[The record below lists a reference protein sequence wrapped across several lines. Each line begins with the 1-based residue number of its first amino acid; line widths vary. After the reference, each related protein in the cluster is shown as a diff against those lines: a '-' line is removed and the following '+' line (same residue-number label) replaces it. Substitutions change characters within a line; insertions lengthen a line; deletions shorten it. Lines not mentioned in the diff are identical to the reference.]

1 MGGDDLAQ
9 IGINQTLHDIAYGFL
24 QHGFHRSTLRLKQA
38 SVVLALQRRDRC
50 GIANM
55 ALTDRHHPLQNLSA
69 NPVSL
74 NALKVNEIRYSFCS
88 HHVQA
93 LHKLLIDQ

>member
-38 SVVLALQRRDRC
+38 GVSYFIHFQSVQTYRVCAQVL
-50 GIANM
+50 
-55 ALTDRHHPLQNLSA
+55 
-69 NPVSL
+69 
-74 NALKVNEIRYSFCS
+74 
-88 HHVQA
+88 
-93 LHKLLIDQ
+93 